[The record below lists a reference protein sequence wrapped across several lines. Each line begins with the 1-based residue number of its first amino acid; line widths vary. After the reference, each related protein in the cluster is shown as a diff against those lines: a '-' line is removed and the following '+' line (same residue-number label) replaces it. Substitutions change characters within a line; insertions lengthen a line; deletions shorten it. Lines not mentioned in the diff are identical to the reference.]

1 MTKLAEKIEK
11 KLVALEKVIEK
22 IRNKV
27 IDSDDSE
34 MWDSSYYYDLA
45 SKLKEALGL
54 LQNKQANKL
63 DDWGEPIILETGL
76 LSLLDDWETEKEETE
91 N

>member
-1 MTKLAEKIEK
+1 
-11 KLVALEKVIEK
+11 
-22 IRNKV
+22 
-27 IDSDDSE
+27 

-45 SKLKEALGL
+45 DKLKEALGI
-54 LQNKQANKL
+54 LQDKQTNKL

-76 LSLLDDWETEKEETE
+76 LSLLDDWETEKEEAE